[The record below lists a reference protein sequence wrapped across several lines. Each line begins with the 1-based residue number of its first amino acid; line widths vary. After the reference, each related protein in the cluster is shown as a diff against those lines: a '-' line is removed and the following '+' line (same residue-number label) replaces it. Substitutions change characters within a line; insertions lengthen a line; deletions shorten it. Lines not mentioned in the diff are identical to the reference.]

1 MLCVNTSIDIFSLI
15 LIGIVRGKAKRINSK
30 GTEKTVI
37 NENSQER
44 KGKDGRRQKLENT
57 GKYWKILEMTR
68 TN

>member
-15 LIGIVRGKAKRINSK
+15 LIGIARKAKRINSK